1 MNRQAERKT
10 AERIANKG
18 RSMIDEVKTKEIRT
32 PTGDKARKIAK
43 SKAIVMVSDDA
54 HHWRMLMPEEVPD
67 WLKDPDVMG
76 DMMAGEVVSNMNED
90 CYYRVQL
97 IS

>member
-1 MNRQAERKT
+1 
-10 AERIANKG
+10 
-18 RSMIDEVKTKEIRT
+18 MINGVKPKAIRT
-32 PTGDKARKIAK
+32 PAGEKARHIAT

-54 HHWRMLMPEEVPD
+54 HHWRMLNSEEVPE
-67 WLKDPDVMG
+67 WLRDPDVMG
-76 DMMAGEVVSNMNED
+76 DMMAGEVVSNMDED